1 MLQGAIKCNR
11 PSLNVVLLRAV
22 QSVSKLVAALVAV
35 VVVALL
41 KVMIPSPVKHR
52 KAGIRDGGNVQ

>member
-1 MLQGAIKCNR
+1 MW
-11 PSLNVVLLRAV
+11 SFSSE
-22 QSVSKLVAALVAV
+22 SVSKLVAALVAV

-52 KAGIRDGGNVQ
+52 RHQNGGNVQ